1 MIMEVLEYGSFWK
14 SMLSYAPLKSILR
27 LLLQT
32 FVAVSSRIIIYRS
45 GQWNYAIRVHIH
57 EMVTITIHD
66 NGGIGIWQ

>member
-1 MIMEVLEYGSFWK
+1 MIMEVLEYGSSWK
-14 SMLSYAPLKSILR
+14 SILSYAPKSILR

-32 FVAVSSRIIIYRS
+32 FVAVLSRIVMQTS